1 MSLEY
6 IDSQEKLE
14 KFINESKCAKV
25 LAIDTEFLREKTYYP
40 NLCLVQIAADDKVA
54 IIDPFEVDSLE
65 PMKELLLNES
75 IMKVFHAG
83 SQDLEIIYN
92 EIGVLP
98 KPIFDVQ
105 VAAALLGQ
113 SYQSGLATLLSAF
126 LGVNIKKSD
135 SFTDWTHR
143 PLSESQINYAIEDV
157 LYLPRLYEKMKAM
170 LEEKGR
176 LHWLDEDFAQLGT
189 PDTYTVDPYDRYKHL
204 KRGNQLTR
212 KQSAAARTMAAWRE
226 EEAIRRNI
234 PRKWVLSDE
243 QIVEACKREASSVDD
258 LFMVRGIKKS
268 ITLKEAR
275 KLASLMKNA
284 LASDESTWP
293 KPEVHAQ
300 SEDNVDSA
308 LDLMQ
313 AMLRVISRESGI
325 AMQVLASNSEMTLL
339 ARGHVEESGLMNG
352 WRKEVVG
359 ERFEKLLNGR
369 ISMSLDNNELVI
381 HELE

>member
-1 MSLEY
+1 MSLDY

-14 KFINESKCAKV
+14 RFVEESKSAKV

-40 NLCLVQIAADDKVA
+40 NLCLIQVAADDKVA
-54 IIDPFEVDSLE
+54 IIDPFEIDDLDIIKPLLVD
-65 PMKELLLNES
+65 KN

-83 SQDLEIIYN
+83 GQDLEIIYN
-92 EIGVLP
+92 ELGILP
-98 KPIFDVQ
+98 EPIFDVQ

-113 SYQSGLATLLSAF
+113 SYQAGLASILSAF
-126 LGVNIKKSD
+126 LGINIKKSD

-143 PLSESQINYAIEDV
+143 PLSESQVNYAIEDV
-157 LYLPRLYEKMKAM
+157 LYLPELYAKMKGM

-176 LHWLDEDFAQLGT
+176 LHWLDYEFAKMSD
-189 PDTYTVDPYDRYKHL
+189 PATYTVDPYKRYRHL
-204 KRGNQLTR
+204 KRGNQLSR
-212 KQSAAARTMAAWRE
+212 KQMAAARAMAAWRE
-226 EEAIRRNI
+226 KEAIRRNI

-243 QIVEACKREASSVDD
+243 QIVEACRREASSVDD

-275 KLASLMKNA
+275 KVAALMKDA

-293 KPEVHAQ
+293 KQEIHYQ
-300 SEDNVDSA
+300 SEENVDSA

-313 AMLRVISRESGI
+313 AMLRVISHESGI

-339 ARGHVEESGLMNG
+339 ARGHDEESGLMSG
-352 WRKEVVG
+352 WRREVVG
-359 ERFEKLLNGR
+359 ERFKKLLEGK
-369 ISMSLDNNELVI
+369 ISMCIIDNELVI
-381 HELE
+381 NKL

>member
-1 MSLEY
+1 MSLDY

-14 KFINESKCAKV
+14 RFVEESRSAEV

-40 NLCLVQIAADDKVA
+40 NLCLIQVAADDKVA
-54 IIDPFEVDSLE
+54 IIDPFEVDDLDVIK
-65 PMKELLLNES
+65 PLLLDEK

-83 SQDLEIIYN
+83 GQDLEIIYN
-92 EIGVLP
+92 ELGVLP
-98 KPIFDVQ
+98 QPIFDVQ

-113 SYQSGLATLLSAF
+113 SYQSGLASILSAF
-126 LGVNIKKSD
+126 LGINIKKSD

-143 PLSESQINYAIEDV
+143 PLSESQVNYAVEDV
-157 LYLPRLYEKMKAM
+157 LYLPELYAKMRQT

-176 LHWLDEDFAQLGT
+176 LNWLDDEFDKMSDPA
-189 PDTYTVDPYDRYKHL
+189 TYTVDPYKRYRHL
-204 KRGNQLTR
+204 KRGNQLSR
-212 KQSAAARTMAAWRE
+212 KQMAAARAMAAWRE
-226 EEAIRRNI
+226 KEAIRRNI

-243 QIVEACKREASSVDD
+243 QIVEACRREASSVDD

-275 KLASLMKNA
+275 KVAALMKDA

-293 KPEVHAQ
+293 KQEVHYQ
-300 SEDNVDSA
+300 SEENVDSA

-325 AMQVLASNSEMTLL
+325 AMQVLASHGEMTLL
-339 ARGHVEESGLMNG
+339 ARGHDEESGLMSG
-352 WRKEVVG
+352 WRREVVG
-359 ERFEKLLNGR
+359 ERFKKLLAGK
-369 ISMSLDNNELVI
+369 ISMCIIDNELVLN
-381 HELE
+381 EL

>member
-1 MSLEY
+1 MSLDY

-14 KFINESKCAKV
+14 RFVEESKSAKV

-40 NLCLVQIAADDKVA
+40 NLCLIQVAADDKVA
-54 IIDPFEVDSLE
+54 IIDPFEIDDLDIIKPLLVD
-65 PMKELLLNES
+65 KN

-83 SQDLEIIYN
+83 GQDLEIIYN
-92 EIGVLP
+92 ELGILP
-98 KPIFDVQ
+98 EPIFDVQ

-113 SYQSGLATLLSAF
+113 SYQAGLASILSAF
-126 LGVNIKKSD
+126 LGINIKKSD

-143 PLSESQINYAIEDV
+143 PLSESQVNYAIEDV
-157 LYLPRLYEKMKAM
+157 LYLPELYAKMKGM

-176 LHWLDEDFAQLGT
+176 LHWLDYEFAKMSD
-189 PDTYTVDPYDRYKHL
+189 PATYTVDPYKRYRHL
-204 KRGNQLTR
+204 KRGNQLSR
-212 KQSAAARTMAAWRE
+212 KQMAAARAMAAWRE
-226 EEAIRRNI
+226 KEAIRRNI

-243 QIVEACKREASSVDD
+243 QIVEACRREASSVDD

-275 KLASLMKNA
+275 KVAALMKDA

-293 KPEVHAQ
+293 KQEIHYQ
-300 SEDNVDSA
+300 SEENVDSA

-313 AMLRVISRESGI
+313 AMLRVISHESGI

-339 ARGHVEESGLMNG
+339 ARGHDEESGLMSG
-352 WRKEVVG
+352 WRREVVG
-359 ERFEKLLNGR
+359 ERFKKLLEGK
-369 ISMSLDNNELVI
+369 ISMCIIDNELVI
-381 HELE
+381 NEL